1 MKLNKNLRDLVE
13 TKYKLWAQ
21 GGLGFKDFNHM
32 NLSLFEDKRPN
43 SLGSLL
49 FIIHQV
55 SEFTMIETQ
64 GQLSA
69 STKIIGGA
77 FGNRRRP
84 PREGVFNIN
93 LDASFIPLLVAFKG
107 VLL

>member
-1 MKLNKNLRDLVE
+1 MDKGIHWKNCELL
-13 TKYKLWAQ
+13 TSSKSQ

-32 NLSLFEDKRPN
+32 N
-43 SLGSLL
+43 

-64 GQLSA
+64 GQLSG
-69 STKIIGGA
+69 STKIIGGT
-77 FGNRRRP
+77 FGNRRKP

-93 LDASFIPLLVAFKG
+93 LNASFIPLLVAFKG